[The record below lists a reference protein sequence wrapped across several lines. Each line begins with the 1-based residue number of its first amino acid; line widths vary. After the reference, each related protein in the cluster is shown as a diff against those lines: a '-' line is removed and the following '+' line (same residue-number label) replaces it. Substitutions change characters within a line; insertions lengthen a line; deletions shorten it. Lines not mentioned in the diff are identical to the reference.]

1 MKMDI
6 RRYGIQIIPE
16 NDEDEAYIEEV
27 LGLTTITSEASC
39 TRKNAIGMQ
48 RIAYINI
55 CKKED

>member
-27 LGLTTITSEASC
+27 LGLKTVKSVASC
-39 TRKNAIGMQ
+39 TRENAIGLQ
-48 RIAYINI
+48 RIAHINI